1 MLSVVAP
8 AALAV
13 VIALSWQRQIC
24 VVGIHKVGYD
34 SQASGSA
41 CSAVPS
47 TSCCAASVAVA
58 AFCLFCGGG
67 AFFCSSDAAAFD
79 APQEVTR
86 KTLRRAQTGREQ
98 RAVEQVDTRVLG
110 SQGAA
115 HGRDARG
122 GWVQGCMARG
132 QHACGTLQSFVC
144 CAGRQK
150 GSGHCSGAREILMG
164 GELSPATRRRPRGAH
179 RGSAIC
185 IGQNET
191 SPAVPAVGIKILARS
206 WAWTG

>member
-1 MLSVVAP
+1 MHVRGAQYLRTHRAQRTRKKHLRNQRPPARRALRSWAAQHKTSVRRTSRKRP
-8 AALAV
+8 
-13 VIALSWQRQIC
+13 R
-24 VVGIHKVGYD
+24 
-34 SQASGSA
+34 
-41 CSAVPS
+41 PS
-47 TSCCAASVAVA
+47 R
-58 AFCLFCGGG
+58 
-67 AFFCSSDAAAFD
+67 

-86 KTLRRAQTGREQ
+86 KTLRRAQTGRE
-98 RAVEQVDTRVLG
+98 RAAEQVDTRVLG

-115 HGRDARG
+115 RGRDARG
-122 GWVQGCMARG
+122 GWMQGCMARG

-150 GSGHCSGAREILMG
+150 GSGHCSGAHEILMG

-191 SPAVPAVGIKILARS
+191 SPAVPAVGTKILARS

>member
-1 MLSVVAP
+1 MHVRGAQYLRTHRAQRKRKKHLRNPRPP
-8 AALAV
+8 ARRPSR
-13 VIALSWQRQIC
+13 SWAAK
-24 VVGIHKVGYD
+24 HKT
-34 SQASGSA
+34 SGRHTSRKRPR
-41 CSAVPS
+41 PS
-47 TSCCAASVAVA
+47 R
-58 AFCLFCGGG
+58 
-67 AFFCSSDAAAFD
+67 
-79 APQEVTR
+79 APQEVTQ

-98 RAVEQVDTRVLG
+98 RAAEQVDTRVLG

-115 HGRDARG
+115 RGRDARG
-122 GWVQGCMARG
+122 GWMQGCMARG
-132 QHACGTLQSFVC
+132 QHACGTLHSFVC
-144 CAGRQK
+144 CAGRRK
-150 GSGHCSGAREILMG
+150 GSGHCSGAHQILMG

>member
-1 MLSVVAP
+1 MFAYAHAKWCVLRVVSNAYTTDSRQHTRLGRPKRQPANSTAEEENLRRNQRPLARRPLRSWAAQHETSVRRTSRKRP
-8 AALAV
+8 
-13 VIALSWQRQIC
+13 R
-24 VVGIHKVGYD
+24 
-34 SQASGSA
+34 
-41 CSAVPS
+41 PS
-47 TSCCAASVAVA
+47 R
-58 AFCLFCGGG
+58 
-67 AFFCSSDAAAFD
+67 

-98 RAVEQVDTRVLG
+98 RAAEQVDSRVLG

-115 HGRDARG
+115 RGRDARG
-122 GWVQGCMARG
+122 GWMQGCMARG

-185 IGQNET
+185 IGENET
-191 SPAVPAVGIKILARS
+191 PPAVPAVRIKLLARS
-206 WAWTG
+206 

>member
-1 MLSVVAP
+1 MHVRGAQYLRTHRAQRKRKKHLRNQRPPARRPLRSWVAQHKTSVRRTSRKRP
-8 AALAV
+8 
-13 VIALSWQRQIC
+13 R
-24 VVGIHKVGYD
+24 
-34 SQASGSA
+34 
-41 CSAVPS
+41 PS
-47 TSCCAASVAVA
+47 R
-58 AFCLFCGGG
+58 
-67 AFFCSSDAAAFD
+67 

-86 KTLRRAQTGREQ
+86 KTLRCAQTGREQ
-98 RAVEQVDTRVLG
+98 RGAEQVDTRVLG

-115 HGRDARG
+115 RGRDARG
-122 GWVQGCMARG
+122 GWMQGCMARG

-185 IGQNET
+185 IGENET
-191 SPAVPAVGIKILARS
+191 PPAVPAVRIKLLARS
-206 WAWTG
+206 